1 MGFSV
6 SCLGMSVSSPDVA
19 SAVQY
24 HVVFTKYTQNIGFY
38 KLTPPPIVS
47 KVALVQFPAAP
58 GTGFA
63 DGFGNPKV
71 AKAMPARR
79 SLSCSK

>member
-1 MGFSV
+1 MGFSA
-6 SCLGMSVSSPDVA
+6 SCLEMSISGSGVA

-24 HVVFTKYTQNIGFY
+24 HGVFAGYTQNIGFY

-63 DGFGNPKV
+63 DGFCNPD
-71 AKAMPARR
+71 
-79 SLSCSK
+79 S